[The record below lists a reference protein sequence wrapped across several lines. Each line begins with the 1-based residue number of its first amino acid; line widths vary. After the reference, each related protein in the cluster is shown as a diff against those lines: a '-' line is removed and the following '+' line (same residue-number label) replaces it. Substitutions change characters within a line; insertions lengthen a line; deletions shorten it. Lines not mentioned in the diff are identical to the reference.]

1 MTQVTPLFDYHISW
15 KSKGKHPGRHK
26 SNQRGMGI
34 EFAGYTTLLSY
45 PDPRRIDIRQ
55 SIRDPLGEIYVKMF
69 NQRSATPVMIVCD
82 LSASMNFGGKNK
94 KINLAAEVAQSIAH
108 SAIDRHDAL
117 GLVGFDDEIREDWL
131 APISF
136 RSQHAMTLI
145 NELKKFTSTNKSNRA
160 IKDLYQYMPRER
172 ALIFFI
178 SDFHIPEA
186 DLENCLSNLMRHHV
200 VPIVLW
206 DKKEYINLPNFGIVT
221 ITDPESGKKDT
232 LFLRKK
238 LKEKIVDSFEKRRAA
253 ITKAFMNFDI
263 PPFFVDEHF
272 DANKMTE
279 YFNQFVGA

>member
-1 MTQVTPLFDYHISW
+1 
-15 KSKGKHPGRHK
+15 
-26 SNQRGMGI
+26 MGI

-94 KINLAAEVAQSIAH
+94 KINLAAEVAQSIAY
-108 SAIDRHDAL
+108 SVVDRHDAL

-131 APISF
+131 APASF
-136 RSQHAMTLI
+136 RSQHAFTLI
-145 NELKKFTSTNKSNRA
+145 NELKKFTSTHKSNRA

-172 ALIFFI
+172 SLIFFI
-178 SDFHIPEA
+178 SDFHMPEI

-206 DKKEYINLPNFGIVT
+206 DKKEYKNLPNFGIVT
-221 ITDPESGKKDT
+221 ITDPESGKRNT
-232 LFLRKK
+232 LFLRKE
-238 LKEKIVDSFEKRRAA
+238 LKEKIVDSFEKRRQV

-272 DANKMTE
+272 DVNKMTE

>member
-145 NELKKFTSTNKSNRA
+145 NELKK
-160 IKDLYQYMPRER
+160 I
-172 ALIFFI
+172 
-178 SDFHIPEA
+178 
-186 DLENCLSNLMRHHV
+186 
-200 VPIVLW
+200 
-206 DKKEYINLPNFGIVT
+206 YIN
-221 ITDPESGKKDT
+221 K
-232 LFLRKK
+232 
-238 LKEKIVDSFEKRRAA
+238 
-253 ITKAFMNFDI
+253 
-263 PPFFVDEHF
+263 
-272 DANKMTE
+272 
-279 YFNQFVGA
+279 